1 MKQGFERST
10 ERSLERWAEGPS
22 ITASIWRYK
31 WMVLASAVV
40 FGLAGFVLASMQS
53 DEYEASARLFLT
65 SPGTTVVFDRQAF
78 VPLER
83 YLPQQAQRVTSPEVL
98 TAAAERLDDGT
109 SPAALAQKMAVEI
122 NLELVTLMITAT
134 DGSPERAAE
143 LANAV
148 SAAYQ
153 VSVREAGLERV
164 NRAVGEL
171 EQSAAE
177 IEAQI
182 AELSA
187 QTNEAGEL
195 PPGVA
200 GQVGVLT
207 QRLVEIESLGQQLL
221 VDARVFGAGVD
232 FVEDAAPPE
241 IPVAPRPRRT
251 AIMTAF
257 LAVVFTSALA
267 YWLAG
272 RRKPV
277 VSRDDPAEVLGVPLL
292 GILPTYNVPEFGT
305 LAQRTA
311 LEPSTAEAYRFVYSS
326 LTAILRETD
335 ARSVMV
341 TSASPGQGKTE
352 TALQIAA
359 TAQRRGQRVL
369 LIDAELRMRGLSTFL
384 RADRIPGLIDL
395 AEVKAGHEA
404 ELLIM
409 PYEIEGHRHL
419 DVLTAGRVSEH
430 DGEHLSESWFGHA
443 FGTVTDGYD
452 LSVVDSP
459 PLLAVADTAT
469 IAGFTDAIVLVVREG
484 AGLDELQRVQHRLRF
499 VRQRLVGYVYLSPS
513 ALDDS
518 SFDYGL
524 ARNRAWSDLDGLR
537 KKKDEIGVKTAAGDS
552 GSRSDEAAEVYQ
564 RWFGAQN
571 PSPPPPKGPS
581 KRP

>member
-1 MKQGFERST
+1 MMQGFERST

-31 WMVLASAVV
+31 WMVLASAVAV
-40 FGLAGFVLASMQS
+40 GLAAFVLSSLQS
-53 DEYEASARLFLT
+53 EEYEASARLTLT
-65 SPGTTVVFDRQAF
+65 SPGTTVVFDRQAS

-98 TAAAERLDDGT
+98 TAAAESLGGGT
-109 SPAALAQKMAVEI
+109 TPGELARQLSVETNI
-122 NLELVTLMITAT
+122 QLVSMTITAT
-134 DGSPERAAE
+134 AGSAERAAE
-143 LANAV
+143 IANAV
-148 SAAYQ
+148 SSAYQ
-153 VSVREAGLERV
+153 TSVREAGLERV
-164 NRAVGEL
+164 NRAVQEL
-171 EQSAAE
+171 EETAAG
-177 IEAQI
+177 IQAQI
-182 AELSA
+182 EELTA
-187 QTNEAGEL
+187 QADDEGEL

-207 QRLVEIESLGQQLL
+207 QRIVEIDSLAQQLL
-221 VDARVFGAGVD
+221 VDARVFGTGVD
-232 FVEDAAPPE
+232 LEVAAEPPGA
-241 IPVAPRPRRT
+241 PVAPRPRLAALGAAVLA
-251 AIMTAF
+251 AIFAS
-257 LAVVFTSALA
+257 AVA

-292 GILPTYNVPEFGT
+292 GILPTYDVPEIGT

-326 LTAILRETD
+326 LTSILRDTD
-335 ARSVMV
+335 ATSVMV

-352 TALQIAA
+352 TALQIAV
-359 TAQRRGQRVL
+359 TAHRRGQHVL
-369 LIDAELRMRGLSTFL
+369 LIDADLRMRGLSTFL

-395 AEVKAGHEA
+395 AEIKAGHEP

-409 PYEIEGHRHL
+409 PYEIDGQRHL
-419 DVLTAGRVSEH
+419 DILTAGRTSEH
-430 DGEHLSESWFGHA
+430 DGEHLSEGWFGQA
-443 FGTVTDGYD
+443 FDAVTGGYE

-484 AGLDELQRVQHRLRF
+484 SDLDELQRVQQRLRF

-513 ALDDS
+513 ALDDT

-524 ARNRAWSDLDGLR
+524 VRSRAWTDLDGL
-537 KKKDEIGVKTAAGDS
+537 KKKEKVGGKGADGEGS
-552 GSRSDEAAEVYQ
+552 GSDEAAEVYQ

-571 PSPPPPKGPS
+571 PSLPPPKGPS

>member
-1 MKQGFERST
+1 MMQGFERST

-40 FGLAGFVLASMQS
+40 VGIAGFVISSLQS
-53 DEYEASARLFLT
+53 EEYEASARLFLT
-65 SPGTTVVFDRQAF
+65 SPGTTVVFDRQTF

-83 YLPQQAQRVTSPEVL
+83 YLPQQAQRVTSLEVL
-98 TAAAERLDDGT
+98 TAAAESFDDGT
-109 SPAALAQKMAVEI
+109 SPAALAQQIAVAT
-122 NLELVTLMITAT
+122 NLELVTLTITAS
-134 DGSPERAAE
+134 DGSPERAADI
-143 LANAV
+143 ANAV

-153 VSVREAGLERV
+153 DSVRGSGLERV

-177 IEAQI
+177 IAKQI
-182 AELSA
+182 EELSA
-187 QTNEAGEL
+187 QTDTDGEL

-207 QRLVEIESLGQQLL
+207 QRLVEIDSLGQQLL

-232 FVEDAAPPE
+232 FVEAAEPPAV
-241 IPVAPRPRRT
+241 PVAPRPRRSAIT
-251 AIMTAF
+251 ASF
-257 LAVVFTSALA
+257 LAVVFASAFA

-292 GILPTYNVPEFGT
+292 GTLPTYNVPEFGT
-305 LAQRTA
+305 LAHRTA
-311 LEPSTAEAYRFVYSS
+311 LPPSTAEAYRFVYSS
-326 LTAILRETD
+326 LTSILREID
-335 ARSVMV
+335 AKSVMV

-369 LIDAELRMRGLSTFL
+369 LIDADLRMRGLSNFL

-395 AEVKAGHEA
+395 AEARAGQDA

-409 PYEIEGHRHL
+409 PYELESQRHL
-419 DVLTAGRVSEH
+419 DVLTAGRTSEH
-430 DGEHLSESWFGHA
+430 DGEHLSESWFGRA
-443 FGTVTDGYD
+443 FEAVTGGYD
-452 LSVVDSP
+452 LSVLDSP

-484 AGLDELQRVQHRLRF
+484 SDLDELQRVQHRLRF

-513 ALDDS
+513 ALEDT

-524 ARNRAWSDLDGLR
+524 VRSRAWGDLDGL
-537 KKKDEIGVKTAAGDS
+537 KKHKDQNGGKTSDGGGS
-552 GSRSDEAAEVYQ
+552 GTDEAAEVYQ

>member
-1 MKQGFERST
+1 MMEGFERST

-22 ITASIWRYK
+22 VTASIWRYK
-31 WMVLASAVV
+31 WMVLASAVA
-40 FGLAGFVLASMQS
+40 FGLVGFVLSSMQS

-83 YLPQQAQRVTSPEVL
+83 YLPQQAQRATSGEVL
-98 TAAAERLDDGT
+98 TAAAASLEDGT
-109 SPAALAQKMAVEI
+109 SPAALAQQISVETNI
-122 NLELVTLMITAT
+122 ELVTLTITAS
-134 DGSPERAAE
+134 DASPERAAE
-143 LANAV
+143 VANAV
-148 SAAYQ
+148 SVAYQ
-153 VSVREAGLERV
+153 VSIRESGLERV
-164 NRAVGEL
+164 NRAVEEL
-171 EQSAAE
+171 EQSAAD

-182 AELSA
+182 EELSA
-187 QTNEAGEL
+187 EADADGAL
-195 PPGVA
+195 PPSVA
-200 GQVGVLT
+200 GQIGVLT

-232 FVEDAAPPE
+232 FVEEAEPPGA
-241 IPVAPRPRRT
+241 PVAPRPRRT
-251 AIMTAF
+251 ALGAAF
-257 LAVVFTSALA
+257 LAVLFASAVA

-292 GILPTYNVPEFGT
+292 GILPTYHVLEFGT
-305 LAQRTA
+305 LAQRTT

-326 LTAILRETD
+326 LTAILRENGAT
-335 ARSVMV
+335 SVMV

-369 LIDAELRMRGLSTFL
+369 LIDADLRMRGLSAFL

-395 AEVKAGHEA
+395 AAVKAGHEP

-409 PYEIEGHRHL
+409 PYDINGERHL
-419 DVLTAGRVSEH
+419 DILTAGRTSEH

-443 FGTVTDGYD
+443 FDTVTDGYD

-469 IAGFTDAIVLVVREG
+469 IAGFTDAIILVVREG
-484 AGLDELQRVQHRLRF
+484 TDLDELQRVQQRLRF
-499 VRQRLVGYVYLSPS
+499 VRQRLVGYVYLSPT
-513 ALDDS
+513 ALEDT

-524 ARNRAWSDLDGLR
+524 VRGRAWSDLDGL
-537 KKKDEIGVKTAAGDS
+537 KKQKDPAGVKTSAGDG

>member
-1 MKQGFERST
+1 MMQGFERST

-31 WMVLASAVV
+31 WMVLASAVAV
-40 FGLAGFVLASMQS
+40 GLAAFVLSSLQS
-53 DEYEASARLFLT
+53 EEYEASARLTLT
-65 SPGTTVVFDRQAF
+65 SPGTTVVFDRQAS

-98 TAAAERLDDGT
+98 TAAAASLDDGT
-109 SPAALAQKMAVEI
+109 TPDELARQLSVETNI
-122 NLELVTLMITAT
+122 QLVSMTITAT
-134 DGSPERAAE
+134 AGSAERAAE
-143 LANAV
+143 IANAV
-148 SAAYQ
+148 SSAYQ
-153 VSVREAGLERV
+153 TSVREAGLERV
-164 NRAVGEL
+164 NRAVQEL
-171 EQSAAE
+171 EETAAG
-177 IEAQI
+177 IQAQI
-182 AELSA
+182 EELTA
-187 QTNEAGEL
+187 QADDEGEL

-207 QRLVEIESLGQQLL
+207 QRIVEIDSLAQQLL
-221 VDARVFGAGVD
+221 VDARVFGTGVD
-232 FVEDAAPPE
+232 LEVAAEPPGA
-241 IPVAPRPRRT
+241 PVAPRPRLAALGAAVLA
-251 AIMTAF
+251 AIFAS
-257 LAVVFTSALA
+257 AVA

-292 GILPTYNVPEFGT
+292 GILPTYDVPEIGT

-326 LTAILRETD
+326 LTAILRDSD
-335 ARSVMV
+335 ATSVMV

-352 TALQIAA
+352 TALQIAV
-359 TAQRRGQRVL
+359 TAHRRGQHVL
-369 LIDAELRMRGLSTFL
+369 LIDADLRMRGLSTFL

-395 AEVKAGHEA
+395 AEIKAGHEP

-409 PYEIEGHRHL
+409 PYEIDGQRHL
-419 DVLTAGRVSEH
+419 DILTAGRTSEH
-430 DGEHLSESWFGHA
+430 DDEHLSEGWFGQA
-443 FGTVTDGYD
+443 FEAVTGGYD

-484 AGLDELQRVQHRLRF
+484 SDLDELQRVHQRLRF

-513 ALDDS
+513 ALDDT

-524 ARNRAWSDLDGLR
+524 VRSRAWTDLDGL
-537 KKKDEIGVKTAAGDS
+537 KKKEKVGGKGADGEGS
-552 GSRSDEAAEVYQ
+552 GSDEAAEV
-564 RWFGAQN
+564 
-571 PSPPPPKGPS
+571 
-581 KRP
+581 

>member
-40 FGLAGFVLASMQS
+40 VGFAGFVLSSLQA
-53 DEYEASARLFLT
+53 DEYEASTRLFLT
-65 SPGTTVVFDRQAF
+65 SPGTTVVFDRQTF

-83 YLPQQAQRVTSPEVL
+83 YLPQQAQRVTSPEIL
-98 TAAAERLDDGT
+98 TAAAESLDDG
-109 SPAALAQKMAVEI
+109 ADARALAGQVSVTM
-122 NLELVTLMITAT
+122 NLELVTMTITAT
-134 DGSPERAAE
+134 DGSAERAAQV
-143 LANAV
+143 ANAV
-148 SAAYQ
+148 STAYQ
-153 VSVREAGLERV
+153 ESVREAGLERV
-164 NRAVGEL
+164 NRAVREL
-171 EQSAAE
+171 EQTAAE

-182 AELSA
+182 EDLSA
-187 QTNEAGEL
+187 QADAEGEL

-207 QRLVEIESLGQQLL
+207 QRVVEIDALGQQLL
-221 VDARVFGAGVD
+221 VDARVFDAGVD
-232 FVEDAAPPE
+232 FAEEAEPPGAP
-241 IPVAPRPRRT
+241 IAPRPRLA
-251 AIMTAF
+251 AIVAAF
-257 LAVVFTSALA
+257 LAVVFASAAA

-292 GILPTYNVPEFGT
+292 GILPTYKVPEFGT

-311 LEPSTAEAYRFVYSS
+311 LEPGTAEAYRFVYSS
-326 LTAILRETD
+326 LASILRESD
-335 ARSVMV
+335 AMSVMV

-369 LIDAELRMRGLSTFL
+369 LIDADLRMRGLSTFL

-395 AEVKAGHEA
+395 AETRAGHEA

-409 PYEIEGHRHL
+409 PYELDGQRHL
-419 DVLTAGRVSEH
+419 DILTAGRTSEH
-430 DGEHLSESWFGHA
+430 DGEHLSESWFGQA
-443 FGTVTDGYD
+443 FEAVTGGYD
-452 LSVVDSP
+452 LSVLDAP

-484 AGLDELQRVQHRLRF
+484 SDLDELQRVQHRLRF

-513 ALDDS
+513 ALEDT

-524 ARNRAWSDLDGLR
+524 ARSRAWGDVDGTR
-537 KKKDEIGVKTAAGDS
+537 KHRDQNGGKTDG
-552 GSRSDEAAEVYQ
+552 GGGPKTDEAAEVYP

>member
-1 MKQGFERST
+1 MKQGIERSS

-31 WMVLASAVV
+31 WMVLAAAAIVG
-40 FGLAGFVLASMQS
+40 FAGFLLSSMQS
-53 DEYEASARLFLT
+53 EEYEASARLFLT

-83 YLPQQAQRVTSPEVL
+83 YLPQQAQRATSPAVL
-98 TAAAERLDDGT
+98 EAAADSLDDGIDARTLASQVSVTT
-109 SPAALAQKMAVEI
+109 S
-122 NLELVTLMITAT
+122 LELVTMTITAM
-134 DGSPERAAE
+134 DGSAERAAE
-143 LANAV
+143 IANAV

-164 NRAVGEL
+164 NRAVQEL
-171 EQSAAE
+171 EQTAAE
-177 IEAQI
+177 IAAQI
-182 AELSA
+182 EDLSA
-187 QTNEAGEL
+187 QADADGEL
-195 PPGVA
+195 PPGVV

-207 QRLVEIESLGQQLL
+207 QRIVEIDALGQQLL
-221 VDARVFGAGVD
+221 VDARVFGSGVD
-232 FVEDAAPPE
+232 FVEEAQPPGA
-241 IPVAPRPRRT
+241 PVAPRPRLAAIT
-251 AIMTAF
+251 AAF
-257 LAVVFTSALA
+257 LAVVFASAVA

-277 VSRDDPAEVLGVPLL
+277 VSRDDPAEVLGVPML
-292 GILPTYNVPEFGT
+292 GILPTYDVPEFGT
-305 LAQRTA
+305 LSQRTS
-311 LEPSTAEAYRFVYSS
+311 LQPSTAEAYRFVYSS
-326 LTAILRETD
+326 LTSILRESD

-369 LIDAELRMRGLSTFL
+369 LIDADLRMRGLSGFL

-395 AEVKAGHEA
+395 AEARVGQEA
-404 ELLIM
+404 ELLIL
-409 PYEIEGHRHL
+409 PYEIDGQRHL
-419 DVLTAGRVSEH
+419 DILTAGRSSDH
-430 DGEHLSESWFGHA
+430 DGEHLSEGWFGQA
-443 FGTVTDGYD
+443 FDALTGGYD

-484 AGLDELQRVQHRLRF
+484 SDLDELQRVQHRLRF

-513 ALDDS
+513 ALEDT

-524 ARNRAWSDLDGLR
+524 ARSRTSADFDGFR
-537 KKKDEIGVKTAAGDS
+537 KHKDQNGGKADDRVGSKT
-552 GSRSDEAAEVYQ
+552 DEAAEVYQ

-571 PSPPPPKGPS
+571 PSPPPPKRGPS
-581 KRP
+581 KQQ

>member
-1 MKQGFERST
+1 MMQGFERST

-40 FGLAGFVLASMQS
+40 VGLAGFVLSSLQS
-53 DEYEASARLFLT
+53 DEYEASARLTLT

-98 TAAAERLDDGT
+98 TAAAESLGGGT
-109 SPAALAQKMAVEI
+109 TPGELARQLSVETNI
-122 NLELVTLMITAT
+122 QLVSMTITAT
-134 DGSPERAAE
+134 AGSAERAAE
-143 LANAV
+143 IANAV
-148 SAAYQ
+148 SSAYQ
-153 VSVREAGLERV
+153 TSVREAGLERV
-164 NRAVGEL
+164 NRAVQEL
-171 EQSAAE
+171 EETAAG
-177 IEAQI
+177 IQAQI
-182 AELSA
+182 EELTA
-187 QTNEAGEL
+187 QADDEGEL

-207 QRLVEIESLGQQLL
+207 QRIVEIDSLAQQLL
-221 VDARVFGAGVD
+221 VDARVFGTGVD
-232 FVEDAAPPE
+232 LEVAAEPPGA
-241 IPVAPRPRRT
+241 PVAPRPRLAALGAAVLA
-251 AIMTAF
+251 AIFAS
-257 LAVVFTSALA
+257 AVA

-292 GILPTYNVPEFGT
+292 GILPTYDVPEIGT

-326 LTAILRETD
+326 LTSILRDTD
-335 ARSVMV
+335 ATSVMV

-352 TALQIAA
+352 TALQIAV
-359 TAQRRGQRVL
+359 TAHRRGQHVL
-369 LIDAELRMRGLSTFL
+369 LIDADLRMRGLSTFL

-395 AEVKAGHEA
+395 AEIKAGHEP

-409 PYEIEGHRHL
+409 PYEIDGQRHL
-419 DVLTAGRVSEH
+419 DILTAGRTSEH
-430 DGEHLSESWFGHA
+430 DGEHLSEGWFGQA
-443 FGTVTDGYD
+443 FDAVTGGYE

-484 AGLDELQRVQHRLRF
+484 SDLDELQRVQQRLRF

-513 ALDDS
+513 ALDDT

-524 ARNRAWSDLDGLR
+524 VRSRAWTDLDGL
-537 KKKDEIGVKTAAGDS
+537 KKKEKVGGKGADGEGS
-552 GSRSDEAAEVYQ
+552 GSDEAAEVYQ

-571 PSPPPPKGPS
+571 PSLPPPKGPS

>member
-1 MKQGFERST
+1 MMQGFERST

-31 WMVLASAVV
+31 WMVLASAVAV
-40 FGLAGFVLASMQS
+40 GLAAFVLSSLQS
-53 DEYEASARLFLT
+53 EEYEASARLTLT
-65 SPGTTVVFDRQAF
+65 SPGTTVVFDRQAS

-98 TAAAERLDDGT
+98 TAAAESLGGGT
-109 SPAALAQKMAVEI
+109 TPGELARQLSVETNI
-122 NLELVTLMITAT
+122 QLVSMTITAT
-134 DGSPERAAE
+134 AGSAERAAE
-143 LANAV
+143 IANAV
-148 SAAYQ
+148 SSAYQ
-153 VSVREAGLERV
+153 TSVREAGLERV
-164 NRAVGEL
+164 NRAVQEL
-171 EQSAAE
+171 EETAAG
-177 IEAQI
+177 IQAQI
-182 AELSA
+182 EELTA
-187 QTNEAGEL
+187 QADDEGEL

-207 QRLVEIESLGQQLL
+207 QRIVEIDSLAQQLL
-221 VDARVFGAGVD
+221 VDARVFGTGVD
-232 FVEDAAPPE
+232 LEVAAEPPGA
-241 IPVAPRPRRT
+241 PVAPRPRLAALGAAVLA
-251 AIMTAF
+251 AIFAS
-257 LAVVFTSALA
+257 AVA

-292 GILPTYNVPEFGT
+292 GILPTYDVPEIGT

-326 LTAILRETD
+326 LTAILRDSD
-335 ARSVMV
+335 ATSVMV

-352 TALQIAA
+352 TALQIAV
-359 TAQRRGQRVL
+359 TAHRRGQHVL
-369 LIDAELRMRGLSTFL
+369 LIDADLRMRGLSTFL

-395 AEVKAGHEA
+395 AEIKAGHEP

-409 PYEIEGHRHL
+409 PYEIDGQRHL
-419 DVLTAGRVSEH
+419 DILTAGRTSEH
-430 DGEHLSESWFGHA
+430 DGEHLSEGWFGQA
-443 FGTVTDGYD
+443 FDAVTGGYE

-484 AGLDELQRVQHRLRF
+484 SDLDELQRVQQRLRF

-513 ALDDS
+513 ALDDT

-524 ARNRAWSDLDGLR
+524 VRSRAWTDLDGL
-537 KKKDEIGVKTAAGDS
+537 KKKEKVGGKGADGEGS
-552 GSRSDEAAEVYQ
+552 GSDEAAEVYQ

-571 PSPPPPKGPS
+571 PSLPPPKGPS